1 MIKHIVFF
9 GLAEYAEGKTK
20 AENALKVKHDL
31 ENLIHLIPELK
42 TIEVGVN
49 HPEAPA
55 ANYDVALYVEVENL
69 AALDSYQTHP
79 EHQKVTAFIS
89 KVKTARAA
97 VDYEV

>member
-9 GLAEYAEGKTK
+9 ELAEHAEGRTK
-20 AENALKVKHDL
+20 AENALKIKHDL

-42 TIEVGVN
+42 TIEVGIN
-49 HPEAPA
+49 HADAPA
-55 ANYDVALYVEVENL
+55 TNYDAALYVEVESL
-69 AALDSYQTHP
+69 AALDIYQKHP

-89 KVKTARAA
+89 KIKTARAA